1 MRRMLVCAGLVVA
14 MVFATT
20 AFAVTRHFS
29 GTVQGGGTVTFATKF
44 KHGKTKTVIPPVKF
58 KACRSPATRRTRSLN
73 YTRTGNPI
81 RVTNRKFTYLGAP
94 NRPSQAKITGTF
106 TNHGRNAHGTFRD
119 HGTFANGAD
128 TGCDTGTVDWT
139 AHK

>member
-44 KHGKTKTVIPPVKF
+44 KHGKTRWVIPPMKF
-58 KACRSPATRRTRSLN
+58 NSVPISCDQGNTTLS
-73 YTRTGNPI
+73 YTLKGNPI
-81 RVTNRKFTYLGAP
+81 KVTNRKFTYLGSP

-106 TNHGRNAHGTFRD
+106 TNHGKNAHGTFRD
-119 HGTFANGAD
+119 HGIFGNGTD
-128 TGCDTGTVDWT
+128 TGCDTGTVNWT

>member
-1 MRRMLVCAGLVVA
+1 MKRIFVCAGLVVA
-14 MVFATT
+14 LVFATT

-44 KHGKTKTVIPPVKF
+44 RHGKTKKVIPPMKF
-58 KACRSPATRRTRSLN
+58 RSVPISCDQGDTILN
-73 YTRTGNPI
+73 YTLAGSPI
-81 RVTNRKFTYLGAP
+81 KVTNRKFTYLGSP

-106 TNHGRNAHGTFRD
+106 TNHGKNAHGTFRD
-119 HGTFANGAD
+119 HGTFANGTD
-128 TGCDTGTVDWT
+128 TGCDTGTVNWT

>member
-1 MRRMLVCAGLVVA
+1 MKRMLVCAGLVVA

-58 KACRSPATRRTRSLN
+58 KSVPISCDQEDTTLN

-81 RVTNRKFTYLGAP
+81 KVTNRKFTYLSAP

-106 TNHGRNAHGTFRD
+106 TNHGRNVHGTFRD
-119 HGTFANGAD
+119 HGTFANGTF
-128 TGCDTGTVDWT
+128 TGCDTGTVNWT

>member
-1 MRRMLVCAGLVVA
+1 MKRMLVCAGLVVA
-14 MVFATT
+14 LVFATT

-44 KHGKTKTVIPPVKF
+44 KHGKTKAVILPMKFSNVPISCTEGDTV
-58 KACRSPATRRTRSLN
+58 LN
-73 YTRTGNPI
+73 FTLTGNPVH
-81 RVTNRKFTYLGAP
+81 VTNRKFTYLGASG
-94 NRPSQAKITGTF
+94 RPSQAKITGTF
-106 TNHGRNAHGTFRD
+106 TNHGRNATGTFRD
-119 HGTFANGAD
+119 HGNFANGTA